1 MSTPD
6 PAGPRNAEGNSKRPE
21 APKRK
26 SVLDRIATRSLDT
39 NPLVASSVDTLA
51 AVGDETGSFS
61 IDMTGALVLDSLA
74 PLPLSTEAPVHLGE
88 LDYSEAES
96 HHLLL
101 VSDHV
106 LPAEIEALAVSVW
119 NEAGWLSPGSLQ
131 LSHGSSLEGPWSI
144 PAEAA
149 KKLGLPADI
158 PTSQVYLVR
167 TPAMRGAKP
176 NEQVLS
182 FSEIARAFPSGMP
195 VGPEER
201 TLDFLQR
208 VCRRLD
214 GAIRIYGSGAVL
226 RPSSGSSIN
235 LRVYSNSWMPL
246 EEMDTLLSPYF
257 PGVWNPGPEPTET
270 GSPFALMAPVGS
282 KSQIIVGVR
291 METTPPR
298 ALRWEMW
305 AKEKMYVYEIVWVR
319 PPELFDLDTAPTR
332 SGRLERNRAARGI
345 ETAAALLAHE
355 LDSAVRGGA
364 AIIDEDQ
371 FLVGLDVP
379 PLEEEE
385 PRP

>member
-1 MSTPD
+1 MTAPD
-6 PAGPRNAEGNSKRPE
+6 PTGSRNREKGSGRPDP
-21 APKRK
+21 PKRK
-26 SVLDRIATRSLDT
+26 SVFDRIATRSLDT
-39 NPLVASSVDTLA
+39 NPLVASSIDTLA
-51 AVGDETGSFS
+51 TVGDETGSFS
-61 IDMTGALVLDSLA
+61 IDMTGALVMDSLA
-74 PLPLSTEAPVHLGE
+74 PLPLSTEAPIHLGE
-88 LDYSEAES
+88 LDYPEAAK

-101 VSDHV
+101 MSDQAF
-106 LPAEIEALAVSVW
+106 PAEIEALAVSVW

-131 LSHGSSLEGPWSI
+131 LRHGSTLEGPWSVS
-144 PAEAA
+144 AEVAR
-149 KKLGLPADI
+149 KLGLPPDV

-167 TPAMRGAKP
+167 TQAMRGAKP
-176 NEQVLS
+176 SEQVKA
-182 FSEIARAFPSGMP
+182 FSEMARAFPSGMP

-201 TLDFLQR
+201 TLEFLQR

-214 GAIRIYGSGAVL
+214 GAIRIQGSGKVL

-235 LRVYSNSWMPL
+235 LRVYASSWMPL
-246 EEMDTLLSPYF
+246 EEMEALLAPSF
-257 PGVWNPGPEPTET
+257 PEIWNPGPLPAQT

-305 AKEKMYVYEIVWVR
+305 AKEKMFVYEIVWVR

-332 SGRLERNRAARGI
+332 SGRLERNRVAKGI

-371 FLVGLDVP
+371 FLVGLDAP
-379 PLEEEE
+379 PLEEEG